1 MFSKIFLLVKPLKPL
16 FLSLS
21 LFALI
26 FVGVESLAD
35 SNLDSSAPEFTSPK
49 SAALDSGDAD
59 SSLESALDKKAQK
72 AQEKLEKK
80 AQKEAQ
86 KQAKKDSK
94 DSDKSS
100 ESSNSSK
107 SASNA
112 LNPQTTEQDAQ
123 EALIQDKKRQLYF
136 LRAQYYQYLLKKAQE
151 QENISKNGWFLGAI
165 LGTSQ
170 IDATTRLD
178 STRTIST
185 SINPLAFGAMGG
197 YLRFIGTAPI
207 GVRVYGQYIGAANF
221 ASGIEDSISTHLA
234 SFNIDVV
241 GDLPIA
247 MEGYYLGVYVGVG
260 AGVQTFS
267 QKSAS
272 ENISAVSVGSVIN
285 FGLAVTLDFK
295 HRLEAGLK
303 VPPSVYNQSYS
314 FGLMYLVGY
323 QYLF

>member
-1 MFSKIFLLVKPLKPL
+1 MFSKIFLLVKPLKHL

-26 FVGVESLAD
+26 FVGVESLAE
-35 SNLDSSAPEFTSPK
+35 SNLDS
-49 SAALDSGDAD
+49 GGAD
-59 SSLESALDKKAQK
+59 SSGLTSASADSSAESALDKKAQK

-86 KQAKKDSK
+86 KQAQKDAKKA
-94 DSDKSS
+94 
-100 ESSNSSK
+100 N
-107 SASNA
+107 ANA
-112 LNPQTTEQDAQ
+112 LNPEPTEQDIQAMQAQ
-123 EALIQDKKRQLYF
+123 EKQKQLYF
-136 LRAQYYQYLLKKAQE
+136 LRAQYYQYLLQKAQE
-151 QENISKNGWFLGAI
+151 QENISKNGWFVGAL

-170 IDATTRLD
+170 INSQTNVTTGAD
-178 STRTIST
+178 STRTIDT
-185 SINPLAFGAMGG
+185 SINPLAFGVMGG

-207 GVRVYGQYIGAANF
+207 GVRAYGQYLGAFNF
-221 ASGIEDSISTHLA
+221 ASGIEDSISTHLT

-247 MEGYYLGVYVGVG
+247 MEGYYIGAYVGVG

-267 QKSAS
+267 QRGAGAAVSG
-272 ENISAVSVGSVIN
+272 VSVGSVIN
-285 FGLAVTLDFK
+285 CGLSVTLDFK